1 MQNKLKL
8 TKGNMPT
15 MVKYV
20 TSNKEFVE
28 ATTRV
33 PTRFLDD

>member
-1 MQNKLKL
+1 
-8 TKGNMPT
+8 MPT

-20 TSNKEFVE
+20 TSNKALVE

-33 PTRFLDD
+33 PTLYIDE